1 MLLQPCAWLFRL
13 LPSQEGSED
22 WCSLKVG
29 GIPQAGGQ
37 RLKSVSLRLLSKG
50 PVDSILKGLLPV
62 QTLERIVWVSQ

>member
-1 MLLQPCAWLFRL
+1 MLLQPCAWLFQL

-37 RLKSVSLRLLSKG
+37 RLEIHLSEASFQRSCG
-50 PVDSILKGLLPV
+50 FH
-62 QTLERIVWVSQ
+62 LERPVACSDT